1 MFLKGIDQTK
11 TESFDFTIEGLNEE
25 TYENMSLDDLM
36 IEGVESINEFEVLF
50 LENELEMSELKAKMI
65 MLEHKSII
73 TENNDLYLEG
83 VKEYAG
89 KVKDWAK
96 KALEAFKKFVAKI
109 WNYFKSFFSKAETY
123 MNDRKNQENYKKG
136 KTSNTEKK
144 VVWIETKNL
153 KLEVPKMDLPNSNA
167 AIKKSIEDMKSAIQN
182 TKYDFETKEV
192 AIKDLPEASA
202 MISEFRRIEGIRND
216 LNNNIKEIEKAA
228 KVLIDG
234 QKGEGDTAKEMEK
247 LTKEWTTANM
257 NLFKKQAK
265 FVLKSSSMIFKAFR
279 SAVYVGMGEKSES
292 SVFDTI

>member
-50 LENELEMSELKAKMI
+50 LENELEMGELKAKMI

-73 TENNDLYLEG
+73 TENNDLYLEC
-83 VKEYAG
+83 VKEYYG
-89 KVKDWAK
+89 KAKEWAK
-96 KALEAFKKFVAKI
+96 KAWESFKKFVAKI

-144 VVWIETKNL
+144 VVWIETK
-153 KLEVPKMDLPNSNA
+153 
-167 AIKKSIEDMKSAIQN
+167 
-182 TKYDFETKEV
+182 EV

-202 MISEFRRIEGIRND
+202 MISEFRRIEGIRKD

-234 QKGEGDTAKEMEK
+234 QKGEGDAAKEMEK
-247 LTKEWTTANM
+247 LTKEWTTVSM

-265 FVLKSSSMIFKAFR
+265 YVLKGSSMIFKAFR